1 MPDDRHNSYD
11 YNHATSGHQ
20 FIAILI
26 AIVLVCLG
34 GLALAL
40 FGFGLLT

>member
-1 MPDDRHNSYD
+1 MDRNAYD
-11 YNHATSGHQ
+11 YQHATSGHQ
-20 FIAILI
+20 FLAILI
-26 AIVLVCLG
+26 FIVILALG

>member
-1 MPDDRHNSYD
+1 MGNRGYD
-11 YNHATSGHQ
+11 YNHATTGHQ
-20 FIAILI
+20 FLAII
-26 AIVLVCLG
+26 MVIMAGFLG

>member
-1 MPDDRHNSYD
+1 MSDRHGYD
-11 YNHATSGHQ
+11 YQHATSGHQ
-20 FIAILI
+20 FLAILI
-26 AIVLVCLG
+26 VLILVCLG

>member
-1 MPDDRHNSYD
+1 MDKRGWYD
-11 YNHATSGHQ
+11 YNHATAGQQ
-20 FIAILI
+20 FLAILI
-26 AIVLVCLG
+26 VITVIGAC

>member
-1 MPDDRHNSYD
+1 MDRRGYYD
-11 YNHATSGHQ
+11 YNHATAGQQ

-26 AIVLVCLG
+26 VLLVVLLG

>member
-1 MPDDRHNSYD
+1 MNRSGYD
-11 YNHATSGHQ
+11 YNHATAGQQ
-20 FIAILI
+20 FVAILI
-26 AIVLVCLG
+26 CIVIICLG

>member
-1 MPDDRHNSYD
+1 MPDGNRGYD

-20 FIAILI
+20 FLAILL
-26 AIVLVCLG
+26 AIILVCLG

>member
-1 MPDDRHNSYD
+1 MRDDSRGYD

-20 FIAILI
+20 FLAILI

>member
-1 MPDDRHNSYD
+1 MNRNGYD
-11 YNHATSGHQ
+11 YNHATAGQQ
-20 FIAILI
+20 FIAVLIVMIIL
-26 AIVLVCLG
+26 ALG

>member
-1 MPDDRHNSYD
+1 MRNSNRGYD

-26 AIVLVCLG
+26 AIVLIALG

>member
-1 MPDDRHNSYD
+1 MSDNRGYD
-11 YNHATSGHQ
+11 YHHATSGHQ
-20 FIAILI
+20 FLAILI
-26 AIVLVCLG
+26 ALVLIAMG

>member
-1 MPDDRHNSYD
+1 MGNNHGYD

-20 FIAILI
+20 FLAIIMVIILL
-26 AIVLVCLG
+26 ALG

>member
-1 MPDDRHNSYD
+1 MRDRDRGYD
-11 YNHATSGHQ
+11 YNHATSGMQ
-20 FIAILI
+20 FLAI
-26 AIVLVCLG
+26 IVILGLLMLG

>member
-1 MPDDRHNSYD
+1 MDRKGYD
-11 YNHATSGHQ
+11 YNHATAGQQ

-26 AIVLVCLG
+26 VLLVVLLG

>member
-1 MPDDRHNSYD
+1 MGDHDRGYD
-11 YNHATSGHQ
+11 YNHASAGHQ
-20 FIAILI
+20 FIAIMI